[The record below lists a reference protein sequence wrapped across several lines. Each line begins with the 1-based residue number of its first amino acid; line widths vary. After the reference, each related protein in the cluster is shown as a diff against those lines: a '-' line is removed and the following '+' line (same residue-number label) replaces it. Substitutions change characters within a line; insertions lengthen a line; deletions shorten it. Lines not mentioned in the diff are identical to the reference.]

1 MKKNVILIDYENVQK
16 HNLRPLLEHDV
27 LIKVFHGENQKF
39 TSEFTRLALE
49 FGREKF
55 ELVGIKGQ
63 GKNAADF
70 HIAYFIGK
78 LSKEIPNSSFHII
91 SRDTG
96 FKVLAD
102 FLNQVQG
109 IPCRVESSI
118 ADMPL
123 LKTVA
128 AVTKPNLPVAK
139 PGVPAAKPFM
149 PATRANLPAARPIV
163 HGVKP
168 VAARTIGDWYALV
181 KGELTDARA
190 HKPKKKKT
198 LRNQIISICKR
209 KINEIEADAI
219 IQRLVDDRVIEYKN
233 ESIIYK

>member
-1 MKKNVILIDYENVQK
+1 MSMKKNVILIDYENVQK

-78 LSKEIPNSSFHII
+78 LSKEIPNSLFHII

-123 LKTVA
+123 LK
-128 AVTKPNLPVAK
+128 PVAPAIK
-139 PGVPAAKPFM
+139 PHESAAKPF
-149 PATRANLPAARPIV
+149 LPMARP
-163 HGVKP
+163 
-168 VAARTIGDWYALV
+168 VAEKTTLDWYALV
-181 KGELTDARA
+181 KGRLTDARA

-209 KINEIEADAI
+209 KINEIEADGI
-219 IQRLVDDRVIEYKN
+219 MQRLVDNRVIECRG

>member
-1 MKKNVILIDYENVQK
+1 MKKNIILIDYENVQK
-16 HNLRPLLEHDV
+16 HDLRPLLDQDV
-27 LIKVFHGENQKF
+27 LIKVFHSENQKF

-49 FGREKF
+49 FGKEKF

-78 LSKEIPNSSFHII
+78 LSKEIPDSLFHII

-109 IPCRVESSI
+109 TPCRVVPSI
-118 ADMPL
+118 ADIPL
-123 LKTVA
+123 LKPA
-128 AVTKPNLPVAK
+128 A
-139 PGVPAAKPFM
+139 PAAKPVS
-149 PATRANLPAARPIV
+149 PAPR
-163 HGVKP
+163 P
-168 VAARTIGDWYALV
+168 VAAKAGEDWYALV
-181 KGELTDARA
+181 KGKLTNARG
-190 HKPKKKKT
+190 HKPKNKKT

-209 KINEIEADAI
+209 KINEAEADAI
-219 IQRLVDDRVIEYKN
+219 IQKLVENKVIECRN
-233 ESIIYK
+233 EVIIYK

>member
-1 MKKNVILIDYENVQK
+1 MKKNIVLIDYENVQK

-27 LIKVFHGENQKF
+27 LIKVFHSENQKF

-49 FGREKF
+49 FGKEKF
-55 ELVGIKGQ
+55 ELIQIKGQ

-102 FLNQVQG
+102 FLNQAQG
-109 IPCRVESSI
+109 ISCRVEPSI

-123 LKTVA
+123 LKTA
-128 AVTKPNLPVAK
+128 AHAIKPAVPVIKPNVPATKPNVSAA
-139 PGVPAAKPFM
+139 GTVAAK
-149 PATRANLPAARPIV
+149 AV
-163 HGVKP
+163 E
-168 VAARTIGDWYALV
+168 DWYALV
-181 KGELTDARA
+181 KGKLTNAKA
-190 HKPKKKKT
+190 HKPKRKKT
-198 LRNQIISICKR
+198 LRNQIISICRR
-209 KINEIEADAI
+209 KINETEADAI
-219 IQRLVDDRVIEYKN
+219 IQGLVDNKVIECKN
-233 ESIIYK
+233 ESIIYR